1 MKAQNDEKFRADVTD
16 SSNKE
21 NIPPPPPPS
30 PYNERYKF
38 APTMVNVKVELDK
51 IYKLP
56 KVWKT
61 KVQPQ
66 EKIEGRNKKKEELK
80 VKLAEIEDK
89 MKLIKKTK

>member
-1 MKAQNDEKFRADVTD
+1 
-16 SSNKE
+16 
-21 NIPPPPPPS
+21 
-30 PYNERYKF
+30 
-38 APTMVNVKVELDK
+38 MVNVKVELDK